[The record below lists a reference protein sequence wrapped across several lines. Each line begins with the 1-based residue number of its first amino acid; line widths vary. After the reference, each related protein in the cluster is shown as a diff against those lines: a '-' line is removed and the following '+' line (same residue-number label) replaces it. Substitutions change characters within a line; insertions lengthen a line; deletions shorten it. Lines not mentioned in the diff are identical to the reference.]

1 MTFQTQRV
9 MDLQDSALYLDS
21 EYAKSYGSG
30 KSNFWSELCRKLVE
44 EAELKPEDIVA
55 DLGCG
60 TGYATREIINAGVS
74 TVYAIDP
81 SRAMINEAN
90 GNLDGSIVIEGT
102 IDNLISSGLQKPTII
117 ISSGVFVVMMDSFD
131 TLRKVYGYLE
141 DKGRYIFT
149 VEDWTN
155 ANVEWE
161 QLDSFFERVREY
173 EQRLGIENDDLF
185 LKGGKRYLPEE
196 VKRMIAE
203 AGGRITQSYSKEMS
217 YPAECSFDYNHELSF
232 IHSEI
237 KTIED
242 ILRKEGRSLGTGR
255 ILKMGKEL
263 DKLQERK
270 RLFEEFKCLYAD
282 KKWVVGTQHIFHTQK
297 S

>member
-270 RLFEEFKCLYAD
+270 RLFEEFKGLYAD
-282 KKWVVGTQHIFHTQK
+282 KKLVVGTQQVFHTAN